1 MSFLNYQSWII
12 RGTGAN
18 DCFYHKATPYFS
30 KFLDESIEWVGA
42 TLVIKNFFLV
52 VMQKFCHNF
61 STLLGPRWDEL
72 KKENLLSSEVLY
84 PLWNRSEST
93 GVLKLYR
100 TAKVSSVRFYCSGF
114 WDIFF
119 WSVNHNQPKSTGQKV
134 PSVVRNKYL
143 KMKINESTQFEHKK
157 YLKNNF
163 RFSLFET
170 WP

>member
-12 RGTGAN
+12 RGTGVQWL
-18 DCFYHKATPYFS
+18 
-30 KFLDESIEWVGA
+30 FLPRSYPLFFKISWWINWMSRSNFCYKE
-42 TLVIKNFFLV
+42 FFLV
-52 VMQKFCHNF
+52 VIQKFCHNF
-61 STLLGPRWDEL
+61 PTLLGPRWDEL

>member
-1 MSFLNYQSWII
+1 MIVFTMKLPPIFQNFLMNQLNEYRSNSCSKECHFWF
-12 RGTGAN
+12 
-18 DCFYHKATPYFS
+18 FYP
-30 KFLDESIEWVGA
+30 
-42 TLVIKNFFLV
+42 
-52 VMQKFCHNF
+52 KFCHNF

-84 PLWNRSEST
+84 PHWNRSESK

-163 RFSLFET
+163 RFSLFVT
-170 WP
+170 WLGLKISRI